1 MIIEIEVEAKNE
13 REWNIFQS
21 IFAFSCNH
29 LKSSWGR
36 PSQPEKEDRACRGE
50 WDVVEIL
57 KIKLLR
63 KRLMH
68 IMLVALA
75 TMAVTS
81 VMVVMLKIAMTYL
94 LTCQFTGT
102 WPMQLQ
108 ELPQT
113 PLVLLL
119 LRISVFTTSIC
130 IFSAISFGFMGI
142 LLTLNDM
149 PLCECCT
156 ECLTTQKFG
165 FLSNF
170 ICISQI
176 LGFSSQRYCV
186 VKPQ

>member
-1 MIIEIEVEAKNE
+1 MKYSESFPIYLCVELQSPEVLLGKTISARE
-13 REWNIFQS
+13 RRHGMS
-21 IFAFSCNH
+21 T
-29 LKSSWGR
+29 
-36 PSQPEKEDRACRGE
+36 RGE
-50 WDVVEIL
+50 RDVVGIL

-63 KRLMH
+63 KRLRH

-113 PLVLLL
+113 SFVVLL